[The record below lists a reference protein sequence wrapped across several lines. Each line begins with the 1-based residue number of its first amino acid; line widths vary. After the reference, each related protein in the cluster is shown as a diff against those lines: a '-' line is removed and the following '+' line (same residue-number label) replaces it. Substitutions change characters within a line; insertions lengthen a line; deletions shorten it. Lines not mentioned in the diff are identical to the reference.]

1 MNNQKNRRLYFIII
15 LICAVISIILVGELF
30 YELIFLHRELPG
42 FFSRMT
48 TDKSSSFF
56 TSHFTLGI
64 CLALIGVIA
73 LLMPKASKQRYS
85 NNRSDDIM
93 IIVSL
98 LLFLCAIIAIVI
110 SFL

>member
-1 MNNQKNRRLYFIII
+1 MNTIKKRLIYKIII
-15 LICAVISIILVGELF
+15 LICALVTIGLVTELF
-30 YELIFLHRELPG
+30 IEMIAFHRELPG

-48 TDKSSSFF
+48 TDKSTSFF

-85 NNRSDDIM
+85 SNRSDYII

>member
-1 MNNQKNRRLYFIII
+1 MNNQKNRRIYFIII

-42 FFSRMT
+42 FYNRGIIENPT
-48 TDKSSSFF
+48 SFF

-64 CLALIGVIA
+64 CLTLVGVIA
-73 LLMPKASKQRYS
+73 FLMPKASKQRYS
-85 NNRSDDIM
+85 SSKSDEVM
-93 IIVSL
+93 VIVSL
-98 LLFLCAIIAIVI
+98 LLFLCAIIAVAI

>member
-15 LICAVISIILVGELF
+15 LICAIVSIILVGELF

-48 TDKSSSFF
+48 TEKSTSFF
-56 TSHFTLGI
+56 ASHFTLGI

-73 LLMPKASKQRYS
+73 FLMPKASKQRYS
-85 NNRSDDIM
+85 NNKSDDVM

-98 LLFLCAIIAIVI
+98 LLFLCSIIAVVI